1 MINVI
6 IATHGPLAEA
16 LLSSSRMVYG
26 ELPQVFSVTLNEQ
39 AGIDGFKRDFARA
52 LALASENA
60 DGVLVLCDLQSGTP
74 WNVACQ
80 YAFSP
85 RTMPP
90 VAVLAGVSFPML
102 LQSEEINHF
111 TDVHIAADRLL
122 ALTLPTLVKAV
133 PVISDPSDDF

>member
-6 IATHGPLAEA
+6 IATHGPLANAFLESA
-16 LLSSSRMVYG
+16 SMVYG
-26 ELPQVFSVTLNEQ
+26 ELPHVFSVTLSEQ
-39 AGIDGFKRDFARA
+39 AGIDGFKRDFAGE
-52 LALASENA
+52 LALASEHA

-85 RTMPP
+85 HTTPP

-102 LQSEEINHF
+102 LQSEEIREF
-111 TDVHIAADRLL
+111 TDVHSAADWLL

>member
-6 IATHGPLAEA
+6 IATHGPLANAFLESA
-16 LLSSSRMVYG
+16 SMVYG
-26 ELPQVFSVTLNEQ
+26 ELPHVFSVTLSEQ
-39 AGIDGFKRDFARA
+39 AGIDGFKRDFAGQ
-52 LALASENA
+52 LALASEHA

-85 RTMPP
+85 QTTPP

-111 TDVHIAADRLL
+111 TDVHSAADRLL

>member
-6 IATHGPLAEA
+6 IATHGPLASAFLESA
-16 LLSSSRMVYG
+16 SMVYG
-26 ELPQVFSVTLNEQ
+26 ELPHVFSVTLSEQ
-39 AGIDGFKRDFARA
+39 AGIDGFKRDFAGQ
-52 LALASENA
+52 LALASEHA

-85 RTMPP
+85 HTTPP

>member
-6 IATHGPLAEA
+6 IATHGPLANAFLESA
-16 LLSSSRMVYG
+16 SMVYG
-26 ELPQVFSVTLNEQ
+26 ELPHVFSVTLSEQ
-39 AGIDGFKRDFARA
+39 AGIDGFKRDFAGQ
-52 LALASENA
+52 LALASEHA

-85 RTMPP
+85 HTTPP

-111 TDVHIAADRLL
+111 NDVHIAADRLL

>member
-6 IATHGPLAEA
+6 IATHGPLANAFLESA
-16 LLSSSRMVYG
+16 SMVYG
-26 ELPQVFSVTLNEQ
+26 ELPHVFSVTLSEQ
-39 AGIDGFKRDFARA
+39 AGIDGFKRDFAGE
-52 LALASENA
+52 LALASEHA

-85 RTMPP
+85 HTTPP

>member
-6 IATHGPLAEA
+6 IATHGPLARAFLESA
-16 LLSSSRMVYG
+16 RMVYG
-26 ELPQVFSVTLNEQ
+26 ELPQVFSVMLNEQ
-39 AGIDGFKRDFARA
+39 AGIDGFKRDFVHVLAR
-52 LALASENA
+52 ASENA

-85 RTMPP
+85 HTTPP
-90 VAVLAGVSFPML
+90 VAVLAGVNFPML
-102 LQSEEINHF
+102 LQSEEIGEF
-111 TDVHIAADRLL
+111 TDVHRAADRLL

>member
-16 LLSSSRMVYG
+16 LLISSRMVYG
-26 ELPQVFSVTLNEQ
+26 ELPQVSSVTLSEQ
-39 AGIDGFKRDFARA
+39 AGIDGFKRDFARE
-52 LALASENA
+52 LARASENA

-85 RTMPP
+85 QTTPP
-90 VAVLAGVSFPML
+90 VAVLAGVNFPML
-102 LQSEEINHF
+102 LQSDEIGDF
-111 TDVHIAADRLL
+111 TDVHRAADRLL

-133 PVISDPSDDF
+133 PVTDEPSDDF

>member
-6 IATHGPLAEA
+6 IATHGPLANAFLESA
-16 LLSSSRMVYG
+16 SMVYG
-26 ELPQVFSVTLNEQ
+26 ELPHVFSVTLSKQ
-39 AGIDGFKRDFARA
+39 AGIDGFKRDIAGQ
-52 LALASENA
+52 LALASEHA

-80 YAFSP
+80 YAFP
-85 RTMPP
+85 PQTTPP
-90 VAVLAGVSFPML
+90 VTVLAGVSFPML

>member
-1 MINVI
+1 MIKVI
-6 IATHGPLAEA
+6 IATHGPLASAFLESA
-16 LLSSSRMVYG
+16 SMVYG
-26 ELPQVFSVTLNEQ
+26 ELPHVFSVTLSEQ
-39 AGIDGFKRDFARA
+39 AGIDGFKRDFAGQ
-52 LALASENA
+52 LALASEHA

-85 RTMPP
+85 HTTPP